1 MNSADPLNLPLATY
15 LLVLGVA
22 VAGGLVGYLN
32 KSAFEKLSWGQALIV
47 AFTSGFLGFLAFC
60 ICLAKGWTMPW
71 TLVTVGVIGLMG
83 KRAIVDIQNVV
94 RIRLGLL
101 PAEQPNSERVQNEHS
116 SS

>member
-1 MNSADPLNLPLATY
+1 MNAADPLDLPLATY

-32 KSAFEKLSWGQALIV
+32 KSALERLSWGQALIV

-60 ICLAKGWTMPW
+60 ICLAKDWSMPW
-71 TLVTVGVIGLMG
+71 TLVTVGAIGLMG
-83 KRAIVDIQNVV
+83 KRAIVDIQNIV

-101 PAEQPNSERVQNEHS
+101 PAEQPNSERVNDEHS